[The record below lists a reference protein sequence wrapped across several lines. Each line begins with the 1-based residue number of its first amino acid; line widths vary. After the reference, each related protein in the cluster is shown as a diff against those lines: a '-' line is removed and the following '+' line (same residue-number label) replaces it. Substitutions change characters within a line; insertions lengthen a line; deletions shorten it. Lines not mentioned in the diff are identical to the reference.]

1 MQPIWTK
8 KHITVN
14 EVQLKS
20 MHESETIQDIFINT
34 CTLSLFRWKN
44 SREQ

>member
-34 CTLSLFRWKN
+34 LSLFRWKN